1 MRRVPP
7 SVLIREELD
16 RLLTEGAGPGENLIS
31 GLVQTVTRLV
41 VQQLLEAE
49 QTDFVGGR
57 GHYQPRDDEAVKSF
71 GAQRESDGVVVPSI
85 AGRNPA

>member
-7 SVLIREELD
+7 SMLIHEELD

-31 GLVQTVTRLV
+31 ELVQTVSRLV

-49 QTDFVGGR
+49 QTDYLGGR
-57 GHYQPRDDEAVKSF
+57 GRYEPRDDEAGYRGV
-71 GAQRESDGVVVPSI
+71 AQRVS
-85 AGRNPA
+85 